1 MAVRQIVEILE
12 ELCDGCG
19 DCVPS
24 CQEGAIKIVHG
35 KAKLAADALCDGLGA
50 CLGHCPKGA
59 IRIIEREADDFVMP
73 PHLVGQPHRGA
84 HAAGGP
90 GSPGLAAFAGGGPL
104 DALRAMQAGPA
115 GPAPA
120 PVGGCPGS
128 RMRELKALPSAPP
141 RPAGPS
147 PMAEKAAAGD
157 SALSHWPVQIG
168 LVPPHAPFLRGAD
181 LLVAA
186 DCVPVAVPH
195 FHRDFLDGRAVMI
208 GCPKFDDLGA
218 YTQRFAALFAQ
229 SGVARVSVV
238 VMEVPCCQSL
248 PEAVRRGRDAVGSDV
263 PVEKVVVGVDGQVM
277 SREAL

>member
-1 MAVRQIVEILE
+1 VAVRQIVEILE

-19 DCVPS
+19 DCVPT
-24 CQEGAIKIVHG
+24 CQEGAIRIVNG
-35 KAKLAADALCDGLGA
+35 KAMLAADALCDGLGA

-84 HAAGGP
+84 HAHP
-90 GSPGLAAFAGGGPL
+90 AAPVMA
-104 DALRAMQAGPA
+104 AA
-115 GPAPA
+115 APA
-120 PVGGCPGS
+120 RVAATAGGGCPGS

-157 SALSHWPVQIG
+157 SALSHWPVQIA

-186 DCVPVAVPH
+186 DCVPVAVPN
-195 FHRDFLDGRAVMI
+195 FHGEFLDGRAVMI

-229 SGVARVSVV
+229 SGVASVSVV

-248 PEAVRRGRDAVGSDV
+248 PEAVRRGRDAAGSDV
-263 PVEKVVVGVDGQVM
+263 PIEKVVVGVDGRVM
-277 SREAL
+277 SRTAM

>member
-24 CQEGAIKIVHG
+24 CQEGAIKIVNG

-50 CLGHCPKGA
+50 CLGHCPKDA
-59 IRIIEREADDFVMP
+59 IRIIEREADEFVMP

-84 HAAGGP
+84 HGLPRPAP
-90 GSPGLAAFAGGGPL
+90 SGSASPL
-104 DALRAMQAGPA
+104 EAMHARHAGPA
-115 GPAPA
+115 VAAG
-120 PVGGCPGS
+120 GGCPGS
-128 RMRELKALPSAPP
+128 RMRELKPLPSAPP

-157 SALSHWPVQIG
+157 SALSHWPVQIA

-186 DCVPVAVPH
+186 DCVPVAVPN

-218 YTQRFAALFAQ
+218 YAQRFAALFAQ
-229 SGVARVSVV
+229 SGVASVSVV

-248 PEAVRRGRDAVGSDV
+248 PEAVRRGRDAAGSDV
-263 PVEKVVVGVDGQVM
+263 PLEKVVVGVDGKVM
-277 SREAL
+277 SRTLL